1 MKREMTKM
9 AINKTMKLSL
19 ELASILALS
28 YQPLDNTSIR
38 LIPRVNPPERPIKKG
53 LVLVRSCSRF
63 FDQ

>member
-1 MKREMTKM
+1 M
-9 AINKTMKLSL
+9 AKSKTMELSL
-19 ELASILALS
+19 ELASILALL

-53 LVLVRSCSRF
+53 RVLVRSWSRF